1 MEIPSQKL
9 SKIFYFCLLF
19 PLKPRPLPSNKMFF
33 PKEEMTSCPC
43 LEATFYNGFFFGGSS
58 SSQRHIPTT
67 TPGKEGRKGR
77 NQNQPRWSHDEE
89 ESDPPHTPIENV
101 LKAISLFWEKTQ
113 NIPKLHRQVKMF
125 NVYAPNDGFSDF
137 PLSMSCKTS
146 GTQNNWMCLSLF
158 SFLPLLLET
167 RSGRK
172 QEKRRRNRTKRERGR
187 QKRTRPKEKREKKE
201 GGREGLWVWREI
213 CNLAKQQRM
222 A

>member
-58 SSQRHIPTT
+58 SSRRHIPTT
-67 TPGKEGRKGR
+67 TPRKGR

-101 LKAISLFWEKTQ
+101 QKTISIFGEKTQ
-113 NIPKLHRQVKMF
+113 SRSEILLACGSQDFR
-125 NVYAPNDGFSDF
+125 APNDGFSDF
-137 PLSMSCKTS
+137 S
-146 GTQNNWMCLSLF
+146 SLY
-158 SFLPLLLET
+158 
-167 RSGRK
+167 
-172 QEKRRRNRTKRERGR
+172 
-187 QKRTRPKEKREKKE
+187 
-201 GGREGLWVWREI
+201 VV
-213 CNLAKQQRM
+213 
-222 A
+222 